1 MSDEGAV
8 LHMLHC
14 HFVFLSFLSAGI
26 DVASPSNF
34 IALLLLFLFFFVSLF
49 NIPLAAVC
57 VFLSSI
63 TKTKNKFSAS
73 RFIEL
78 QRAAS
83 FFSVLVSLSL
93 SFFFLL
99 ALLYSLF
106 TKGNNV
112 VYSSLSRAQTRV
124 SVKSNKE
131 KKTVTIHRS
140 ASLRFAFAL
149 FFFFPSHLPFCLLA
163 HPLLC
168 FFFFWLFFPL

>member
-1 MSDEGAV
+1 MRGPSYTCSTAT
-8 LHMLHC
+8 LC
-14 HFVFLSFLSAGI
+14 FFPFFLLELTSHRLQISLPYFSFS
-26 DVASPSNF
+26 F
-34 IALLLLFLFFFVSLF
+34 FFFVSLF

-131 KKTVTIHRS
+131 KKKQ
-140 ASLRFAFAL
+140 
-149 FFFFPSHLPFCLLA
+149 
-163 HPLLC
+163 
-168 FFFFWLFFPL
+168 

>member
-1 MSDEGAV
+1 MRGPSYTCSTAT
-8 LHMLHC
+8 LC
-14 HFVFLSFLSAGI
+14 FFPFFLLELTSHRLQISLPYFSFS
-26 DVASPSNF
+26 F
-34 IALLLLFLFFFVSLF
+34 FFFVSLF

>member
-34 IALLLLFLFFFVSLF
+34 IALLLLFLFFFFVSLF

-131 KKTVTIHRS
+131 KKKQ
-140 ASLRFAFAL
+140 
-149 FFFFPSHLPFCLLA
+149 
-163 HPLLC
+163 
-168 FFFFWLFFPL
+168 